1 MHAFLI
7 PCGFALLVWWFTTGA
22 ILFLDGLP
30 RATFRWSLLGASAV
44 LLLSVVLMRA
54 SAAGTDAKSA
64 YLAFGS
70 AIGVWGW
77 LEMTFLM
84 GLITGPRRH
93 ACIERCSG
101 WRHFFHATQAII
113 YNELATA
120 LTVGGAF
127 FATRHAAN
135 RVAFWTLL
143 ILWAMRVSAKL
154 NLFLG
159 VPNLGEQFLP
169 EHLKYLK
176 SFFRRRAIN
185 FLFPLSV
192 TGATLVTASLVQSL
206 MHAATP
212 YESTSLSLL
221 VALLGLG
228 LLEHW
233 FMVLPLPSERLWSW
247 AMPGQR
253 TTRPKRGR
261 QTPSTML
268 ASDNTRSIHSPPH
281 SVRSTSA
288 S

>member
-1 MHAFLI
+1 MLAFLI
-7 PCGFALLVWWFTTGA
+7 PCAFALLVWWFTTGA

-30 RATFRWSLLGASAV
+30 RATFRWSLTGASVV
-44 LLLSVVLMRA
+44 LLLSAGLLHS
-54 SAAGTDAKSA
+54 SAAGADPRDA
-64 YLAFGS
+64 YIAFSS
-70 AIGVWGW
+70 AIGIWGW

-84 GLITGPRRH
+84 GLITGTRRH

-113 YNELATA
+113 YNEIATA
-120 LTVGGAF
+120 LTVAGTYL
-127 FATRHAAN
+127 ATRNAVN
-135 RVAFWTLL
+135 RVAFWTLAV
-143 ILWAMRVSAKL
+143 LWAMRVSAKL

-185 FLFPLSV
+185 FLFPISV
-192 TGATLVTASLVQSL
+192 TLATLATAYAVQRL
-206 MHAATP
+206 EHARNAF
-212 YESTSLSLL
+212 ESTGLSLTI
-221 VALLGLG
+221 ALLGLG

-233 FMVLPLPSERLWSW
+233 FLVLPLPSERLWNW
-247 AMPGQR
+247 AVPSQR
-253 TTRPKRGR
+253 NARLKGGR

-268 ASDNTRSIHSPPH
+268 ASDSARSIHSPPH

>member
-1 MHAFLI
+1 MLAFLI

-22 ILFLDGLP
+22 ILFLDRLP
-30 RATFRWSLLGASAV
+30 RATFRWSLLGATAV
-44 LLLSVVLMRA
+44 LLLSMGFLYS
-54 SAAGTDAKSA
+54 SAADADAKNA
-64 YLAFGS
+64 YIGFSS
-70 AIGVWGW
+70 AIGIWGW

-101 WRHFFHATQAII
+101 WRHFVHATQAII
-113 YNELATA
+113 YNEIATA
-120 LTVGGAF
+120 LTVAGAF
-127 FATRHAAN
+127 LATRNAPN
-135 RVAFWTLL
+135 RMAFWTLL

-185 FLFPLSV
+185 FLFPFSV
-192 TGATLVTASLVQSL
+192 TLATLVTASAVQRFA
-206 MHAATP
+206 HARTAF
-212 YESTSLSLL
+212 EATSLSLTI
-221 VALLGLG
+221 ALLGLG

-247 AMPGQR
+247 AIPSQR
-253 TTRPKRGR
+253 TARLISALRG
-261 QTPSTML
+261 
-268 ASDNTRSIHSPPH
+268 
-281 SVRSTSA
+281 
-288 S
+288 